1 MTNITLES
9 LCGIHTLSA
18 VEYGHSD
25 DGQSELFYFTLDGI
39 TYCAEEDPDDGY
51 RSAMGSLTISNK
63 QLSTNV
69 PPTKVLCK
77 MSEEKYVD
85 SLLMI
90 DILTQKI
97 VLEVGTDY
105 TEDYYPVFVAA
116 WKPKN
121 LHCNISKEE

>member
-63 QLSTNV
+63 QLSTNI
-69 PPTKVLCK
+69 P
-77 MSEEKYVD
+77 
-85 SLLMI
+85 LL
-90 DILTQKI
+90 KC
-97 VLEVGTDY
+97 
-105 TEDYYPVFVAA
+105 FA
-116 WKPKN
+116 K
-121 LHCNISKEE
+121 

>member
-51 RSAMGSLTISNK
+51 RSADVYKRQQQRL
-63 QLSTNV
+63 
-69 PPTKVLCK
+69 
-77 MSEEKYVD
+77 
-85 SLLMI
+85 
-90 DILTQKI
+90 
-97 VLEVGTDY
+97 
-105 TEDYYPVFVAA
+105 
-116 WKPKN
+116 
-121 LHCNISKEE
+121 